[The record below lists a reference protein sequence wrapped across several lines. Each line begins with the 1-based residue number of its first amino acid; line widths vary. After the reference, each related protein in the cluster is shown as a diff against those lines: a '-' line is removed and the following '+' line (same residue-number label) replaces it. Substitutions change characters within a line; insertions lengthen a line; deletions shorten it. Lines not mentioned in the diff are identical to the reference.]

1 MHKTRKLKNKEK
13 VQALTE
19 FLDSTRNKP
28 YFTAEE
34 LTDGILFFLN
44 SKSISLT
51 MQDKMA
57 DAIYN
62 HINNARGAIIT
73 TGEPMYDDRHSERIE
88 TLITYTEE
96 RLLDMGMN
104 AVDGVADNLA
114 IYLKEEGEADSTLI
128 YGASGRLYKV
138 LAEVKG
144 DNITPSLLI

>member
-13 VQALTE
+13 VQALIE
-19 FLDSTRNKP
+19 FLSSTRNKP

-62 HINNARGAIIT
+62 HINNSRGLTVT
-73 TGEPMYDDRHSERIE
+73 TDEPMYDDRHSERIE

-114 IYLKEEGEADSTLI
+114 IYLKEEGEAESTLI
-128 YGASGRLYKV
+128 YGASRRLYKV

>member
-1 MHKTRKLKNKEK
+1 MHATRKLKNKEK

-19 FLDSTRNKP
+19 FLSSTRNKP

-34 LTDGILFFLN
+34 LTDGMLFFLN

-57 DAIYN
+57 DTIYN
-62 HINNARGAIIT
+62 HINNSRGLTVT
-73 TGEPMYDDRHSERIE
+73 TCEPMYDDRHSERID
-88 TLITYTEE
+88 TIITYTEE
-96 RLLDMGMN
+96 RLLYMGIN
-104 AVDGVADNLA
+104 AVDDVADNLA
-114 IYLKEEGEADSTLI
+114 IYLKEEGEVESTLI

-144 DNITPSLLI
+144 DNINSSLLF

>member
-13 VQALTE
+13 VQALAE

-51 MQDKMA
+51 MQDKMP

-62 HINNARGAIIT
+62 HINNSRGLTVT
-73 TGEPMYDDRHSERIE
+73 TGEPMYDDRHSDKIE

-96 RLLDMGMN
+96 RLLDMGIN

-114 IYLKEEGEADSTLI
+114 IYLKEEGDVESTLI
-128 YGASGRLYKV
+128 YGASGCLYKV

>member
-19 FLDSTRNKP
+19 FLSSTRNKP

-34 LTDGILFFLN
+34 LTDGMLFFLN

-114 IYLKEEGEADSTLI
+114 IYLKEEGEAESILI

>member
-1 MHKTRKLKNKEK
+1 MHATRKLKNKEK

-19 FLDSTRNKP
+19 FLSGTRNKP

-34 LTDGILFFLN
+34 LTDGMLFFLN

-57 DAIYN
+57 DTIYN
-62 HINNARGAIIT
+62 HINNSRGITAT
-73 TGEPMYDDRHSERIE
+73 TGEPMYDDRHSERID
-88 TLITYTEE
+88 TIITYTEE
-96 RLLDMGMN
+96 RLLNMGIN
-104 AVDGVADNLA
+104 AVDDVADNLA
-114 IYLKEEGEADSTLI
+114 IYLKEEGEVESTLI